1 MFTVFLS
8 VYTLWRNPKLVPLLH
23 TTDFVL
29 QKLRTGADLMTP
41 GLARG
46 PPFPSKATKNAIVAV
61 ASIEK
66 PSVPRVVG
74 ECDIDVA
81 SLGKVQGTKGHAVR
95 GHHWDGDEIWT
106 WSQSG
111 KSGMLPPDEIEGW
124 DLDSVT
130 TVLGKRLGD
139 LSMDEQEQDGG
150 VSLDTEVNQPS
161 NHSPYTYLDGESAP
175 PYEGEGAGKSEM
187 TSQGES
193 NLCQIQGVLFM
204 NSQAEIDDAFLNA
217 FLYGVH
223 THVYKNK
230 GDPYRTLK
238 FPIPQSLLISN
249 FVLPYL
255 PIWTPTDSSS
265 LQIKKTSWKNAKRFI
280 KALVKQKLIKS
291 KDRDGGETVV
301 VDIEFKSLAI
311 MNFVPYKLPQKDI
324 IGADTVGCGGG
335 SGGNASVTGNSYG
348 DESVGQQLTKLNL
361 FRAKEQLSEIFEASN
376 SSVKQLYLA
385 TELRSIILSYI
396 NSENLV
402 SATNNRLV
410 NLNPILANAV
420 FNGQSSIDGEVLAK
434 GSVPREALIQR
445 ILESCSPF
453 WAILRNE
460 ETRESIKAKAG
471 HGPKIQLTYETRSGN
486 KTVTKISGVEV
497 FHINPQLLADEL
509 QKACASSTSVNQL
522 MGSSPKNPVQEILV
536 QGPQKDAVFKA
547 LEKRG
552 ISKQWIEV
560 VNKTK
565 GKNKHQLGKGEG
577 G

>member
-74 ECDIDVA
+74 ECDINVA

-111 KSGMLPPDEIEGW
+111 KPGILPPDEIEGW
-124 DLDSVT
+124 DLDSET

-230 GDPYRTLK
+230 GDPHRTLN

-255 PIWTPTDSSS
+255 PIWTPTDSSA

-311 MNFVPYKLPQKDI
+311 INFVPYKLPQKDI
-324 IGADTVGCGGG
+324 VGADTVGSGGG

-471 HGPKIQLTYETRSGN
+471 HRPKIQLTYETRSGN

-552 ISKQWIEV
+552 INKQWIEV